1 MSRLDSIYKEFRQQT
16 THVES
21 IKKALAISGFIALNN
36 SFLKDSKLSAI
47 FEKGDKI
54 FSVNWDPQVQP
65 QFVDL
70 LLSIFIEVEADPIFL
85 YGYFNTWGQEFAGN
99 PTLKASETSR
109 QKLRFWEE
117 LRDYTQIK
125 INELEFDDELHEE
138 ADRFFILWN
147 GTITDEAIQKRLK
160 KPELGDGE
168 NRRKRRAKRHKKR

>member
-1 MSRLDSIYKEFRQQT
+1 MSRLESIYKEFRQQT

-21 IKKALAISGFIALNN
+21 IKKALAISGFIALND
-36 SFLKDSKLSAI
+36 SFLNDQKLKELFTRGAEV
-47 FEKGDKI
+47 FGVTWEPKI
-54 FSVNWDPQVQP
+54 QER
-65 QFVDL
+65 FVDL
-70 LLSIFIEVEADPIFL
+70 LLSIFVEVEADPIFL

-117 LRDYTQIK
+117 LRDYTQGK

-147 GTITDEAIQKRLK
+147 DTITDEAIQKRLK
-160 KPELGDGE
+160 KPELGNGE
-168 NRRKRRAKRHKKR
+168 NRRKRRAKRNKKR